1 LSLADHYR
9 YFLTMLF
16 WALILEI
23 IVIVYY
29 AASSLYDRFEFA
41 LTLFLFIIT
50 VTAIAIIIRNI
61 RKELREHI
69 IPTT

>member
-1 LSLADHYR
+1 MSLADHYR

-50 VTAIAIIIRNI
+50 VIAIAIIIRNI